1 MLPTPASDAL
11 ARALDRIRPSV
22 RNEHPYVVG
31 GMTAPEV
38 KLNQNESPFD
48 LPEDV
53 KAALFDAFLAT
64 PFNRYA
70 SEQPRRLANALA
82 ARLGVA
88 EESIV
93 VGNGSN
99 ELTYTLGMCL
109 IEPGT
114 PVVLP
119 RPMFALWGKVVH
131 LFGGHLIETGPAA
144 DYGFDLDALEA
155 ALRAHRPAYTVVT
168 TPNNPTGRAVDFDAV
183 RRLADVC
190 AETGTI
196 LVVDEA
202 YAEFVPGTP
211 SAVTLI
217 DTHPHVVS
225 VRTFSKAMGLAGLR
239 VGYLVGHPALMA
251 ELMKS
256 RLPFMVDP
264 LAETVALWCLDHA
277 ERVES
282 IAADLSKRTQSLYHD
297 VAGRG
302 VEAVPPS
309 ANFFLLRLPPRTGR
323 GLQDAFAAE
332 GVAVRS
338 MDGYPE
344 LAGFV
349 RVSCGTEAENRRFL
363 EALDTIR
370 FLA

>member
-1 MLPTPASDAL
+1 MPPVSPPDAL
-11 ARALDRIRPSV
+11 RRALDRVRPSV

-31 GMTAPEV
+31 GMAAPEV

-48 LPEDV
+48 LPADV

-70 SEQPRRLANALA
+70 AEQPRRLIDALA
-82 ARLGVA
+82 ARLGVSA
-88 EESIV
+88 ASIV

-119 RPMFALWGKVVH
+119 RPMFALWGKVVN
-131 LFGGHLIETGPAA
+131 LFGGRLVETGCT
-144 DYGFDLDALEA
+144 DGFGFDLGALEA
-155 ALRAHRPAYTVVT
+155 AIREHRPAYTVVT
-168 TPNNPTGRAVDFDAV
+168 TPNNPTGRAVAFDDV
-183 RRLADVC
+183 RHLADVC

-202 YAEFVPGTP
+202 YAEFVSETP
-211 SAVTLI
+211 SAISLI
-217 DTHPHVVS
+217 ETHPHVVS

-239 VGYLVGHPALMA
+239 VGYLVGHPALVA

-264 LAETVALWCLDHA
+264 IAEAVALWCLEHA
-277 ERVES
+277 ERLETV
-282 IAADLSKRTQSLYHD
+282 AADLSERTQRLFGE

-309 ANFFLLRLPPRTGR
+309 ANFFLLRLPGHTGR
-323 GLQDAFAAE
+323 SLQDAFAAE
-332 GVAVRS
+332 GVAVRQ

-363 EALDTIR
+363 EALDTVR
-370 FLA
+370 SLA

>member
-1 MLPTPASDAL
+1 MSSVSPSDAL
-11 ARALDRIRPSV
+11 ERALDRIRPSV
-22 RNEHPYVVG
+22 RKEHPYIVG
-31 GMTAPEV
+31 GMTAPDV

-48 LPEDV
+48 LPAEA

-70 SEQPRRLANALA
+70 SEQPQRLVRALA

-88 EESIV
+88 PESIV

-114 PVVLP
+114 SVVLP
-119 RPMFALWGKVVH
+119 RPMFALWSKVVH
-131 LFGGHLIETGPAA
+131 LFGGRLIETGCTE

-155 ALRAHRPAYTVVT
+155 ALRTHRPAFTVVT
-168 TPNNPTGRAVDFDAV
+168 TPNNPTGRAVAFDDV

-202 YAEFVPGTP
+202 YAEFTPNTP
-211 SAVTLI
+211 SATTLME
-217 DTHPHVVS
+217 THPHVVS

-239 VGYLVGHPALMA
+239 VGYLVGHPALTA

-256 RLPFMVDP
+256 RLPFAVDP

-277 ERVES
+277 ERIEVL
-282 IAADLSKRTQSLYHD
+282 AADLSSRTQALYDD
-297 VAGRG
+297 VTGRG
-302 VEAVPPS
+302 VETVPPT
-309 ANFFLLRLPPRTGR
+309 ANFFLLRLPGRTGR
-323 GLQDAFAAE
+323 HLQDAFAAE
-332 GVAVRS
+332 GVAVRT

-344 LAGFV
+344 LTGFV
-349 RVSCGTEAENRRFL
+349 RVSCGTTSENRRFL

-370 FLA
+370 SLV